1 MIDVEHL
8 CPGCMGRW
16 EDTKKPCPRCGFSWE
31 TENHSPR
38 ELPPFTILAGRYL
51 LGTRIGA
58 GGFGIT
64 YLGLDLAEEKP
75 MAIKEF
81 FPVSLAE
88 RREERVI
95 ALPGEDGRYFREA
108 LRSFRKEA
116 ELLSRFGGVEGI
128 VRYLDYVQENETA
141 YLVMEYVEGENL
153 KQKMRR
159 MEAPFSQEE
168 ALTLLYPILL
178 AVDAMHRK
186 NVLHRDISPENLIL
200 KPDGT
205 LTLIDFGAAREYS
218 LEEDENLTVI
228 LKRGYAPDEQYHS
241 GSRQG
246 PWTDLYACCA
256 VLYQMVSGL
265 LPQDASS
272 RRQKDRLLPLDEIE
286 GLEVTKGFARAI
298 EKGMTIYAT
307 ERYSSIGK
315 LLSDL
320 DPDGTFRAK
329 LEREKAERTEKAE
342 GTDADTAPRESQ
354 AEKRKK
360 SLENKDAELAA
371 ALAAV
376 QQYRKEKLP
385 EIDMSVAEDPEPSRI
400 DISGAEKAGE
410 GRKTGKSGEAG
421 QPAPEEEEEEDIS
434 RAKGIVIAV
443 LLVLA
448 IFAAVLIYS
457 VGKWSSAEVPDV
469 TGMTEGDAI
478 YALGSELSPEGKVT
492 IFQEYNDD
500 TEVGVVFRQ
509 SPEAGERVSKKSNV
523 EIYVSKGPSVEVP
536 DVTGYFMDDAR
547 AGLEPDFQVHME
559 FSKVSADDP
568 AGNGEILSQS
578 LAPGEITGE
587 GADITL
593 TAAVK
598 EVAGQELSSAEES
611 FSELGF
617 EVSVERRYSD
627 DVEKDRVI
635 ECTYDMENARAELVV
650 SDGPE
655 HVAVPDLRGMSEEE
669 AQAAAA
675 DAGLTAVLRNDKK
688 FYSEYSR
695 GTVAY
700 QHLNPG
706 TEVEAGSRIYY
717 DTSAGV
723 PSRGSVTLE
732 ASTTSV
738 TLKKGGGSVAV
749 TFYTSAVGGCICYT
763 PAGINAQMGD
773 WFEGQPFKI
782 YLSADE
788 VSASGMTQVYIY
800 TGKMAQGTDVV
811 VDYVNIDCTVID

>member
-16 EDTKKPCPRCGFSWE
+16 EDTRKPCPRCGFSWE

-75 MAIKEF
+75 VAIKEF

-88 RREERVI
+88 RREEKVI

-265 LPQDASS
+265 LPQDAAS

-320 DPDGTFRAK
+320 DPEGTFRAK
-329 LEREKAERTEKAE
+329 LEKEKAARTEKAE
-342 GTDADTAPRESQ
+342 EAERKDADTAPRESQ

-371 ALAAV
+371 TLAAV

-385 EIDMSVAEDPEPSRI
+385 EIDMSVVEDPELSRI
-400 DISGAEKAGE
+400 DISGAEKTGERKEAG
-410 GRKTGKSGEAG
+410 KTG
-421 QPAPEEEEEEDIS
+421 QPAPEEEEGDTS
-434 RAKGIVIAV
+434 RIRDIVIAAV
-443 LLVLA
+443 LVLA
-448 IFAAVLIYS
+448 IFAAALIYS

-593 TAAVK
+593 TVAVK

-617 EVSVERRYSD
+617 EVSVEHRYSD
-627 DVEKDRVI
+627 DMEKDRVI

-675 DAGLTAVLRNDKK
+675 DAGLL
-688 FYSEYSR
+688 SR
-695 GTVAY
+695 LGR
-700 QHLNPG
+700 G
-706 TEVEAGSRIYY
+706 G
-717 DTSAGV
+717 AGV
-723 PSRGSVTLE
+723 
-732 ASTTSV
+732 
-738 TLKKGGGSVAV
+738 
-749 TFYTSAVGGCICYT
+749 
-763 PAGINAQMGD
+763 
-773 WFEGQPFKI
+773 
-782 YLSADE
+782 
-788 VSASGMTQVYIY
+788 
-800 TGKMAQGTDVV
+800 
-811 VDYVNIDCTVID
+811 